1 MDQYIGWLIGLNDVT
16 SIDDAQPTLA
26 APWAHTSPFWVF
38 LGSVI
43 LLILAIVF
51 YSRFQT
57 RGPIW
62 ARTSLGIVR
71 GLLLVLLFI
80 TLANPMLMVTSTSE
94 HKPLLYV
101 LFDGTGS
108 MSISDELTSKQ
119 QDEITKAVGLELK
132 EGDAPPTR
140 LELIQ
145 SLLTKEDDNPI
156 KRLADESNCRIQAF
170 VFDGNSTSQ
179 LRRLTGTDDG
189 EIDAAK
195 LAEQLSSK
203 GQVTALGAAFSDIQ
217 QQFSSGGLAGVV
229 VFSDFSHNSG
239 IAPLSD
245 DENSPTSQ
253 LDVPFYPVGIG
264 SIEAV
269 DLSVDV
275 QTDPRMKRAE
285 RTSVVVKLRQTGL
298 KDQQVTVTLNAR
310 KQGGDSGSSDRTI
323 SVGQKTV
330 VLSAGVEIVEF
341 PFTPDEAGAF
351 EFTAYVEPLEGETVE
366 DNNRASRAVNIID
379 DYLRLMYVAH
389 EPTWEWRFVKEVFH
403 RDKLVGM
410 EGFRTYLASSDPR
423 VRETNVLFQS
433 TLTPKRSEFFAND
446 VIFLGDMDNK
456 SITPRFANLVKE
468 YVGKLGGGLVVI
480 SGPRFGPNHLHG
492 TAIADMLPVVI
503 DPNAR
508 ILDDQEFQLRRT
520 AHADRYAFMRLGETD
535 EENEKAWKNLGKL
548 PWYQPVA
555 AMHEQA
561 FALAEHPTDLC
572 TDGKTHQPLIAIRP
586 YGKGEV
592 IYIAYN
598 EMWRLRKRYGEK
610 YYRQYWSQLIYRLGM
625 SHALGDD
632 KRFVPR
638 LDKRQYRVDDKVV
651 FTVEAYDENYEAL
664 GESDLETRTL
674 EGELS
679 VPGPSG
685 ISQEI
690 RTISVPMLR
699 PGVFET
705 RLPVYQPGVYTLR
718 VKDPITGDEHERTF
732 EVTNVSAERRS
743 AVRDVRL
750 QEEIARQT
758 GGRSY
763 DLRTVSQLPNDI
775 QVEPIKEQL
784 TRNYPLW
791 STPLWFTLVV
801 VLMLSEWLVRKFIHL
816 S

>member
-1 MDQYIGWLIGLNDVT
+1 
-16 SIDDAQPTLA
+16 
-26 APWAHTSPFWVF
+26 
-38 LGSVI
+38 
-43 LLILAIVF
+43 
-51 YSRFQT
+51 
-57 RGPIW
+57 
-62 ARTSLGIVR
+62 
-71 GLLLVLLFI
+71 
-80 TLANPMLMVTSTSE
+80 
-94 HKPLLYV
+94 
-101 LFDGTGS
+101 
-108 MSISDELTSKQ
+108 
-119 QDEITKAVGLELK
+119 
-132 EGDAPPTR
+132 
-140 LELIQ
+140 
-145 SLLTKEDDNPI
+145 
-156 KRLADESNCRIQAF
+156 
-170 VFDGNSTSQ
+170 
-179 LRRLTGTDDG
+179 
-189 EIDAAK
+189 
-195 LAEQLSSK
+195 
-203 GQVTALGAAFSDIQ
+203 
-217 QQFSSGGLAGVV
+217 
-229 VFSDFSHNSG
+229 
-239 IAPLSD
+239 
-245 DENSPTSQ
+245 
-253 LDVPFYPVGIG
+253 
-264 SIEAV
+264 
-269 DLSVDV
+269 
-275 QTDPRMKRAE
+275 
-285 RTSVVVKLRQTGL
+285 
-298 KDQQVTVTLNAR
+298 
-310 KQGGDSGSSDRTI
+310 
-323 SVGQKTV
+323 
-330 VLSAGVEIVEF
+330 
-341 PFTPDEAGAF
+341 
-351 EFTAYVEPLEGETVE
+351 
-366 DNNRASRAVNIID
+366 
-379 DYLRLMYVAH
+379 
-389 EPTWEWRFVKEVFH
+389 

-423 VRETNVLFQS
+423 VRETNILFQS

-456 SITPRFANLVKE
+456 SITPRFASLVKE
-468 YVGKLGGGLVVI
+468 YVGRLGGGLVVI

-492 TAIADMLPVVI
+492 TEIADMLPVII

-508 ILDDQEFQLRRT
+508 LLDDQEFQLRRT

-535 EENEKAWKNLGKL
+535 DENEKAWKNLGKL

-572 TDGKTHQPLIAIRP
+572 ADGKTHQPLIAIRP

-592 IYIAYN
+592 IYIAQN
-598 EMWRLRKRYGEK
+598 EMWRLRRRYGEK
-610 YYRQYWSQLIYRLGM
+610 YYRQFWSQLIYRLGM

-674 EGELS
+674 EGELI

-685 ISQEI
+685 ITQES
-690 RTISVPMLR
+690 RTVSVPMLR

-775 QVEPIKEQL
+775 QVQPIKEQL